1 MSGQEGGSPW
11 RALGGLVNVGMTLVV
26 ATALGLWFGLFLDRT
41 FRTSPWLTLI
51 FLFFG
56 IAAGF
61 VNLFRAVTR
70 AEQSEKNGT
79 GPRSN

>member
-11 RALGGLVNVGMTLVV
+11 RALGGLVNVGVTFVV
-26 ATALGLWFGLFLDRT
+26 ATALGLGLGLWLDRT
-41 FRTSPWLTLI
+41 FHTSPWLTLI

-61 VNLFRAVTR
+61 VNLFREVAR
-70 AEQSEKNGT
+70 AERSEKNGA
-79 GPRSN
+79 

>member
-1 MSGQEGGSPW
+1 MGGQEGGSPW
-11 RALGGLVNVGMTLVV
+11 RALGGLANVGVTFVV
-26 ATALGLWFGLFLDRT
+26 ATALGLGFGLFLDRT

-61 VNLFRAVTR
+61 VNLFREVTR
-70 AEQSEKNGT
+70 AERSEKNGA
-79 GPRSN
+79 

>member
-11 RALGGLVNVGMTLVV
+11 RALGGLVNVGVTLVV
-26 ATALGLWFGLFLDRT
+26 ATALGLGLGLWLDRT
-41 FRTSPWLTLI
+41 FHTSPWLTLI

-61 VNLFRAVTR
+61 VNLFREVTR
-70 AEQSEKNGT
+70 AERSEKNGA
-79 GPRSN
+79 